1 MSAMLE
7 GALETNHMF
16 LVFGIGLPDLVQDLR
31 FLQASLVPMSV
42 MVNIGKRWDY
52 QTTSDVDTYMDS

>member
-7 GALETNHMF
+7 GAFKTNYML
-16 LVFGIGLPDLVQDLR
+16 LVFGIGLPDLIQNLC
-31 FLQASLVPMSV
+31 FLQASLVPISV
-42 MVNIGKRWDY
+42 TVNIGKRWEY